1 MKGRKMNS
9 LISVIVPV
17 YNVEKYLNRCIDSIL
32 NQTFKQIEI
41 ILVDDGSTDN
51 SPIICDEYCSRY
63 ENIKV
68 IHKEN
73 NRVAA
78 ARNDGIKIATGKY
91 IALVDSDDWIEPNM
105 LEEMYNKAE
114 EFHTDITM
122 CDLKKVGVESEYT
135 VSQPI
140 REGYYDRSMIE
151 VELFPCL
158 IMFENIEFPPTISN
172 CTCLFRRE
180 FLIENDLFYDEDI
193 HYCEDSIFGSKAM
206 YNANGF
212 YYMKNRYFYNY
223 FYNPN
228 STTSTCNMKKWDS
241 YLIINQRLK
250 EYFKD
255 SKFDFSR
262 QIKINM
268 LYFTLNFLGEIGK
281 SDLVYGKK
289 KELCKQIFYQ
299 KEVVS
304 IFINFKLPSV
314 NYKLKIILLIIKYK
328 MSNLYSK
335 LLYSS

>member
-1 MKGRKMNS
+1 MNP

-41 ILVDDGSTDN
+41 ILVDDGSTDK
-51 SPIICDEYCSRY
+51 SPIICDEYFDSY

-73 NRVAA
+73 NRVSA

-122 CDLKKVGVESEYT
+122 CDFRKVGVELEYT
-135 VSQPI
+135 VSQSI
-140 REGYYDRSMIE
+140 REGYYDRKMIE
-151 VELFPCL
+151 SELFPCL

-180 FLIENDLFYDEDI
+180 FLIENNLFYDEDI

-206 YNANGF
+206 YNATGF
-212 YYMKNRYFYNY
+212 YYMKNKYFYNY

-250 EYFKD
+250 EYLKD

-281 SDLVYGKK
+281 SNLEYKEK
-289 KELCKQIFYQ
+289 RKLCKELFSDEYVKNIF
-299 KEVVS
+299 KDFE
-304 IFINFKLPSV
+304 LPSV
-314 NYKLKIILLIIKYK
+314 NYKLKIILLMIKYE
-328 MSNLYSK
+328 MSLMYSK
-335 LLYSS
+335 LFYS

>member
-1 MKGRKMNS
+1 MNP
-9 LISVIVPV
+9 LISVVVPV
-17 YNVEKYLNRCIDSIL
+17 YNVEKYLNRCIESIL

-41 ILVDDGSTDN
+41 ILVDDGSSDN
-51 SPIICDEYCSRY
+51 SPVICDEYCDRY

-68 IHKEN
+68 IHKKN

-78 ARNDGIKIATGKY
+78 ARNDGIKLATGKY

-122 CDLKKVGVESEYT
+122 CDFRKVGVESEYT

-140 REGYYDRSMIE
+140 REGYYDRNMIKL
-151 VELFPCL
+151 ELFPCL

-172 CTCLFRRE
+172 WTCLFRCG
-180 FLIENDLFYDEDI
+180 FLIENNLFYDEDI

-228 STTSTCNMKKWDS
+228 STTSTCNMKKWDL
-241 YLIINQRLK
+241 YLIINKRLK

-268 LYFTLNFLGEIGK
+268 LYFTLNFLGEIKK
-281 SDLVYGKK
+281 SNLSLHKK
-289 KELCKQIFYQ
+289 RDAFKKIFNDTNV
-299 KEVVS
+299 KS
-304 IFINFKLPSV
+304 IFKGFKLPSV
-314 NYKLKIILLIIKYK
+314 NFKLKLVLILIKYR
-328 MSNLYSK
+328 MSFLYYK
-335 LLYSS
+335 IFL

>member
-1 MKGRKMNS
+1 MNP

-41 ILVDDGSTDN
+41 ILVDDGSTDK
-51 SPIICDEYCSRY
+51 SSIICDEYCDSY
-63 ENIKV
+63 ENVKV

-91 IALVDSDDWIEPNM
+91 ISLVDSDDWIEPNM

-114 EFHTDITM
+114 EFQTDITM
-122 CDLKKVGVESEYT
+122 CDFKKAGIESEYT

-140 REGYYDRSMIE
+140 REGYYDRNMIE
-151 VELFPCL
+151 TELFPCL

-172 CTCLFRRE
+172 WTCLFRRE

-193 HYCEDSIFGSKAM
+193 HYCEDSILGSKAM

-212 YYMKNRYFYNY
+212 YYMKNKYFYNY

-250 EYFKD
+250 EYFED

-268 LYFTLNFLGEIGK
+268 LYFTLNFLGEMGK
-281 SDLVYGKK
+281 SNLEYKEK
-289 KELCKQIFYQ
+289 RKLCKELFSSECVKNIF
-299 KEVVS
+299 K
-304 IFINFKLPSV
+304 NFKLPSV
-314 NYKLKIILLIIKYK
+314 NYKLKIILLMIKYK
-328 MSNLYSK
+328 MSFMYSK
-335 LLYSS
+335 LFYS

>member
-1 MKGRKMNS
+1 MNP

-41 ILVDDGSTDN
+41 ILVDDGSTDK
-51 SPIICDEYCSRY
+51 SPIICDEYCDRY

-73 NRVAA
+73 NRVSA
-78 ARNDGIKIATGKY
+78 ARNDGIKIASGKY

-114 EFHTDITM
+114 EFHTDIAM
-122 CDLKKVGVESEYT
+122 CDFRKVGVESKYT

-140 REGYYDRSMIE
+140 REGYYDRNMIE
-151 VELFPCL
+151 TELFPCL

-172 CTCLFRRE
+172 CTCLFRRK
-180 FLIENDLFYDEDI
+180 FIIEHNLFYDENI

-206 YNANGF
+206 YNANRF

-228 STTSTCNMKKWDS
+228 STTSTCNMKKWD
-241 YLIINQRLK
+241 
-250 EYFKD
+250 
-255 SKFDFSR
+255 
-262 QIKINM
+262 
-268 LYFTLNFLGEIGK
+268 
-281 SDLVYGKK
+281 
-289 KELCKQIFYQ
+289 
-299 KEVVS
+299 
-304 IFINFKLPSV
+304 
-314 NYKLKIILLIIKYK
+314 
-328 MSNLYSK
+328 
-335 LLYSS
+335 

>member
-1 MKGRKMNS
+1 MNPI
-9 LISVIVPV
+9 ISVIVPV
-17 YNVEKYLNRCIDSIL
+17 YNVEKYLNKCIDSIL
-32 NQTFKQIEI
+32 NQTFKQVEI

-73 NRVAA
+73 NRVSA
-78 ARNDGIKIATGKY
+78 ARNEGIKIAIGKY

-114 EFHTDITM
+114 EFQTDITM
-122 CDLKKVGVESEYT
+122 CDLKKVGIESEYT

-151 VELFPCL
+151 AELFPCL
-158 IMFENIEFPPTISN
+158 VMFENIEFPPTISN
-172 CTCLFRRE
+172 CVCLFRRE

-193 HYCEDSIFGSKAM
+193 YYCEDSIFGSKAM
-206 YNANGF
+206 YNADGF

-228 STTSTCNMKKWDS
+228 STTATCNMKKWDS

-255 SKFDFSR
+255 SKYDFSR

-268 LYFTLNFLGEIGK
+268 LYFTLNFLGEIK
-281 SDLVYGKK
+281 NSDLALDKK
-289 KELCKQIFYQ
+289 RENSKQILNDVYV
-299 KEVVS
+299 KN
-304 IFINFKLPSV
+304 IFKNFKLPKI
-314 NYKLKIILLIIKYK
+314 NIKLKLLLILIKYK
-328 MSNLYSK
+328 MNFLYSK
-335 LLYSS
+335 IFY

>member
-1 MKGRKMNS
+1 MNP

-41 ILVDDGSTDN
+41 IFVDDGSTDN
-51 SPIICDEYCSRY
+51 SPIICDEYCNKC
-63 ENIKV
+63 ENIRV
-68 IHKEN
+68 IHKKN

-91 IALVDSDDWIEPNM
+91 IALVDSDDWIENNM

-114 EFHTDITM
+114 EFCTDITM

-140 REGYYDRSMIE
+140 REGYYDRNMIQT
-151 VELFPCL
+151 ELFSCL

-172 CTCLFRRE
+172 CTCLFRHK
-180 FLIENDLFYDEDI
+180 FLIENNLFYDEDI
-193 HYCEDSIFGSKAM
+193 HYCEDSILGSKAM

>member
-1 MKGRKMNS
+1 MNP
-9 LISVIVPV
+9 LISVVVPV
-17 YNVEKYLNRCIDSIL
+17 YNVEKYLCRCIDSIL

-41 ILVDDGSTDN
+41 ILIDDGSTDN
-51 SPIICDEYCSRY
+51 SPIICDEYCNRY

-78 ARNDGIKIATGKY
+78 ARNDGIKLATGKY
-91 IALVDSDDWIEPNM
+91 IALVDSDDWVEPNM
-105 LEEMYNKAE
+105 LEEMYDKAE

-122 CDLKKVGVESEYT
+122 CDFRKVGVESEYT

-140 REGYYDRSMIE
+140 REGYYDRNMIE
-151 VELFPCL
+151 SELFPCL

-172 CTCLFRRE
+172 WTCLFRRE
-180 FLIENDLFYDEDI
+180 FLIENNLFYDEDI
-193 HYCEDSIFGSKAM
+193 YYCEDSIFGSKAM

-281 SDLVYGKK
+281 SNLSLHKK
-289 KELCKQIFYQ
+289 RDAFKKIFNDTNV
-299 KEVVS
+299 KS
-304 IFINFKLPSV
+304 IFKGFKLPSV
-314 NYKLKIILLIIKYK
+314 NFKLKLVLILIKYR
-328 MSNLYSK
+328 MSFLYYK
-335 LLYSS
+335 IFL

>member
-1 MKGRKMNS
+1 MNS

-91 IALVDSDDWIEPNM
+91 IALVDSDDWIEPNR

>member
-1 MKGRKMNS
+1 MNS

>member
-1 MKGRKMNS
+1 MNP
-9 LISVIVPV
+9 LISVVVPV

-51 SPIICDEYCSRY
+51 SPVICDEYCDRY

-68 IHKEN
+68 IHKKN
-73 NRVAA
+73 DRVAA
-78 ARNDGIKIATGKY
+78 ARNDGIKLATGKY

-122 CDLKKVGVESEYT
+122 CDFRKVGVESEHT

-140 REGYYDRSMIE
+140 REGYYDRDMIE
-151 VELFPCL
+151 SELFPCL

-172 CTCLFRRE
+172 WTCLFRRE
-180 FLIENDLFYDEDI
+180 FLIENNLFYDEDI

-212 YYMKNRYFYNY
+212 YYMKNIYFYNY

-281 SDLVYGKK
+281 SSLDFNEKRKLC
-289 KELCKQIFYQ
+289 KELFS
-299 KEVVS
+299 KECVKNT
-304 IFINFKLPSV
+304 FKDFKLPSV
-314 NYKLKIILLIIKYK
+314 NYKLKIILLMIKYK
-328 MSNLYSK
+328 MSFIYSK
-335 LLYSS
+335 LFYS

>member
-1 MKGRKMNS
+1 MNPI
-9 LISVIVPV
+9 ISVIVPV
-17 YNVEKYLNRCIDSIL
+17 YNVEKYLNKCIDSIL
-32 NQTFKQIEI
+32 NQTFKQVEI

-73 NRVAA
+73 NRVSA
-78 ARNDGIKIATGKY
+78 ARNEGIKIAIGKY

-114 EFHTDITM
+114 EFQTDITM
-122 CDLKKVGVESEYT
+122 CDLKIVGIESEYT

-151 VELFPCL
+151 AELFPCL
-158 IMFENIEFPPTISN
+158 VMFENIEFPPTISN
-172 CTCLFRRE
+172 CVCLFRRE

-193 HYCEDSIFGSKAM
+193 YYCEDSIFGSKAM
-206 YNANGF
+206 YNADGF

-228 STTSTCNMKKWDS
+228 STTATCNMKKWDS

-255 SKFDFSR
+255 SKYDFSR

-268 LYFTLNFLGEIGK
+268 LYFTLNFLGEIK
-281 SDLVYGKK
+281 NSDLALDKK
-289 KELCKQIFYQ
+289 RENSKQILNDVYV
-299 KEVVS
+299 KN
-304 IFINFKLPSV
+304 IFKNFKLPKI
-314 NYKLKIILLIIKYK
+314 NIKLKLLLILIKYK
-328 MSNLYSK
+328 MNFLYSK
-335 LLYSS
+335 IFY

>member
-1 MKGRKMNS
+1 MNPI
-9 LISVIVPV
+9 ISVIVPV
-17 YNVEKYLNRCIDSIL
+17 YNVEKYLNKCIDSIL
-32 NQTFKQIEI
+32 NQTFKQVEI

-73 NRVAA
+73 NRVSA
-78 ARNDGIKIATGKY
+78 ARNEGIKIAIGKY

-114 EFHTDITM
+114 EFQTDITM
-122 CDLKKVGVESEYT
+122 CDLKKVGIESEYT

-151 VELFPCL
+151 AELFPCL
-158 IMFENIEFPPTISN
+158 VMFENIEFPPTISN
-172 CTCLFRRE
+172 CVCLFRRE
-180 FLIENDLFYDEDI
+180 FLIENNLFYDEDI
-193 HYCEDSIFGSKAM
+193 YYCEDSIFGSKAM
-206 YNANGF
+206 YNADGF

-228 STTSTCNMKKWDS
+228 STTATCNMKKWDS

-255 SKFDFSR
+255 SKYDFSR

-268 LYFTLNFLGEIGK
+268 LYFTLNFLGEIK
-281 SDLVYGKK
+281 NSDLALDKK
-289 KELCKQIFYQ
+289 RENSKQILNDVYV
-299 KEVVS
+299 KN
-304 IFINFKLPSV
+304 IFKNFKLPKI
-314 NYKLKIILLIIKYK
+314 NIKLKLLLILIKYK
-328 MSNLYSK
+328 MNFLYSK
-335 LLYSS
+335 IFYR

>member
-1 MKGRKMNS
+1 MNQ

-51 SPIICDEYCSRY
+51 SPIICDEYCDRY
-63 ENIKV
+63 KNIKV

-114 EFHTDITM
+114 EFHTDMTM

-140 REGYYDRSMIE
+140 REGYYDRNMIE
-151 VELFPCL
+151 TELFPCL

-172 CTCLFRRE
+172 CTCLFRRK
-180 FLIENDLFYDEDI
+180 FIIEHNLFYDENI

-206 YNANGF
+206 YNAKIF
-212 YYMKNRYFYNY
+212 
-223 FYNPN
+223 
-228 STTSTCNMKKWDS
+228 
-241 YLIINQRLK
+241 
-250 EYFKD
+250 
-255 SKFDFSR
+255 R
-262 QIKINM
+262 Q
-268 LYFTLNFLGEIGK
+268 
-281 SDLVYGKK
+281 S
-289 KELCKQIFYQ
+289 C
-299 KEVVS
+299 
-304 IFINFKLPSV
+304 
-314 NYKLKIILLIIKYK
+314 
-328 MSNLYSK
+328 
-335 LLYSS
+335 

>member
-1 MKGRKMNS
+1 MNP

-17 YNVEKYLNRCIDSIL
+17 YNVEKYLNRCINSIL
-32 NQTFKQIEI
+32 DQTFKQIEI
-41 ILVDDGSTDN
+41 ILVNDGSTDN
-51 SPIICDEYCSRY
+51 SPIICDEYCNRY

-91 IALVDSDDWIEPNM
+91 ISLVDSDDWIEPNM

-114 EFHTDITM
+114 EFQTNITM
-122 CDLKKVGVESEYT
+122 CDLKKVGIESEYT
-135 VSQPI
+135 VSQSI
-140 REGYYDRSMIE
+140 REGYYNRNMIE
-151 VELFPCL
+151 TELFPCL

-193 HYCEDSIFGSKAM
+193 HYCEDSIFGSEAM

-212 YYMKNRYFYNY
+212 YYMKNKYFYNY

-250 EYFKD
+250 EYFED

-281 SDLVYGKK
+281 SNLDY
-289 KELCKQIFYQ
+289 KEKRKLCKKLFSSECVNNIF
-299 KEVVS
+299 EC
-304 IFINFKLPSV
+304 FKLPSV
-314 NYKLKIILLIIKYK
+314 SYKLKIILLMIKYK
-328 MSNLYSK
+328 MSFAYSR
-335 LLYSS
+335 LFYY

>member
-1 MKGRKMNS
+1 MNP

-17 YNVEKYLNRCIDSIL
+17 YNAEKYLNRCIDSIIL

-51 SPIICDEYCSRY
+51 SPIICDEYCNKC

-68 IHKEN
+68 IHKKN

-78 ARNDGIKIATGKY
+78 ARNDGVKIATGKY

-122 CDLKKVGVESEYT
+122 CDFRKVGVESEYT

-140 REGYYDRSMIE
+140 REGYYDRKMIE
-151 VELFPCL
+151 SELFPCL

-172 CTCLFRRE
+172 WSCLFRRE
-180 FLIENDLFYDEDI
+180 FLIENNLFYDEDI

-206 YNANGF
+206 YNATGF
-212 YYMKNRYFYNY
+212 YYMKNKYFYNY

-250 EYFKD
+250 EYFKN

>member
-1 MKGRKMNS
+1 MNS

-32 NQTFKQIEI
+32 NQTFKQIEV

-51 SPIICDEYCSRY
+51 SPIICDEYSNKY

-68 IHKEN
+68 IHKKN

-78 ARNDGIKIATGKY
+78 ARNDGVKIATGKY

-105 LEEMYNKAE
+105 IEEMYNKAE

-122 CDLKKVGVESEYT
+122 CDFRKVGVESEYT

-140 REGYYDRSMIE
+140 REGYYDRKMIE
-151 VELFPCL
+151 SELFPCL

-172 CTCLFRRE
+172 WTCLFRRE
-180 FLIENDLFYDEDI
+180 FLIESDLFYDEDI

-212 YYMKNRYFYNY
+212 YYMKNKYFYNY

-241 YLIINQRLK
+241 YLIINERLK
-250 EYFKD
+250 EYFED

-268 LYFTLNFLGEIGK
+268 LYFTLNYLEEIKK
-281 SDLVYGKK
+281 SNLPLDKK
-289 KELCKQIFYQ
+289 IQ
-299 KEVVS
+299 KSKLLLNDIYVKNVFE
-304 IFINFKLPSV
+304 NFKLPKV
-314 NYKLKIILLIIKYK
+314 NIKLKLVLILIKYR
-328 MSNLYSK
+328 MNFLYSK
-335 LLYSS
+335 IFYK

>member
-1 MKGRKMNS
+1 MNPI
-9 LISVIVPV
+9 ISVIVPV
-17 YNVEKYLNRCIDSIL
+17 YNVEKYLSICIDSIL
-32 NQTFKQIEI
+32 NQTLKQIEI
-41 ILVDDGSTDN
+41 ILVDDGSTDK
-51 SPIICDEYCSRY
+51 SPIICDEYCDRH

-73 NRVAA
+73 NRVSA
-78 ARNDGIKIATGKY
+78 ARNDGIKKATGKY

-114 EFHTDITM
+114 EFHTDIAM

-140 REGYYDRSMIE
+140 REGYYDRNMIE
-151 VELFPCL
+151 SELFPCL

-193 HYCEDSIFGSKAM
+193 HYCEDSIFGSEAM

-212 YYMKNRYFYNY
+212 YYMKNKYFYNY

-241 YLIINQRLK
+241 YLIINKRLK

-268 LYFTLNFLGEIGK
+268 LYFTLNFLGEIK
-281 SDLVYGKK
+281 NTVLVLEEKRKK
-289 KELCKQIFYQ
+289 CHEIFNDEHVKQIFN
-299 KEVVS
+299 
-304 IFINFKLPSV
+304 NFKLPNV
-314 NYKLKIILLIIKYK
+314 NYKLKLILLLIKYRK
-328 MSNLYSK
+328 EFIYSRLFYK
-335 LLYSS
+335 

>member
-1 MKGRKMNS
+1 MNP

-41 ILVDDGSTDN
+41 ILVNDGSTDN
-51 SPIICDEYCSRY
+51 SPTICDEYCERY
-63 ENIKV
+63 ENIIV

-91 IALVDSDDWIEPNM
+91 ISLVDSDDWIEPNM

-114 EFHTDITM
+114 EFQTDITM
-122 CDLKKVGVESEYT
+122 CDFKKAGIESEYT

-140 REGYYDRSMIE
+140 REGYYDRNMIE
-151 VELFPCL
+151 TELFPCL

-172 CTCLFRRE
+172 WTCLFRRE
-180 FLIENDLFYDEDI
+180 FLIENDLFYDEDV

-212 YYMKNRYFYNY
+212 YYMKNKYFYNY

-241 YLIINQRLK
+241 YLIINERLK
-250 EYFKD
+250 EYFED

-281 SDLVYGKK
+281 SNLDY
-289 KELCKQIFYQ
+289 KEKRKLCKKLFSSECVKNIF
-299 KEVVS
+299 EC
-304 IFINFKLPSV
+304 FKLPSV
-314 NYKLKIILLIIKYK
+314 SYKLKIILLMIKYK
-328 MSNLYSK
+328 MSFAYSR
-335 LLYSS
+335 LFYY

>member
-1 MKGRKMNS
+1 MNP

-32 NQTFKQIEI
+32 NQTLKQIEI

-51 SPIICDEYCSRY
+51 SPIICDEYCERY
-63 ENIKV
+63 ENIRV

-73 NRVAA
+73 NRVSS

-91 IALVDSDDWIEPNM
+91 ISLVDSDDWIEPNM
-105 LEEMYNKAE
+105 LEEMYSKAE

-122 CDLKKVGVESEYT
+122 CDLRKVGIESEYT

-140 REGYYDRSMIE
+140 REGYYDKKMIE
-151 VELFPCL
+151 AELFSCL
-158 IMFENIEFPPTISN
+158 IMFENIELPPTISN
-172 CTCLFRRE
+172 CTCLFKHK
-180 FLIENDLFYDEDI
+180 FLIENNLFYDEDI

-255 SKFDFSR
+255 SRFDFSR

-281 SDLVYGKK
+281 SNLDYKEKRKLC
-289 KELCKQIFYQ
+289 KELFFSECVKNIFKY
-299 KEVVS
+299 
-304 IFINFKLPSV
+304 FKLPSV
-314 NYKLKIILLIIKYK
+314 NYKLKIILLMIKYK
-328 MSNLYSK
+328 MSFMYSK
-335 LLYSS
+335 LFYY

>member
-1 MKGRKMNS
+1 MNS

-17 YNVEKYLNRCIDSIL
+17 YNVEKYLKRCIDSIL
-32 NQTFKQIEI
+32 NQTFKRIEI
-41 ILVDDGSTDN
+41 ILVNDGSSDN
-51 SPIICDEYCSRY
+51 SPIICDEYCDRY

-78 ARNDGIKIATGKY
+78 ARNDGVKIAVGKY
-91 IALVDSDDWIEPNM
+91 IALVDSDDWIESNM

-114 EFHTDITM
+114 EFNTDITM
-122 CDLKKVGVESEYT
+122 CDFRKVGVEFEYT

-140 REGYYDRSMIE
+140 RKGYYNRSMIE
-151 VELFPCL
+151 SELFPCL
-158 IMFENIEFPPTISN
+158 IMFENIEFPPTITN

-180 FLIENDLFYDEDI
+180 FLIENNLFYDEDI

-206 YNANGF
+206 YNAKRF
-212 YYMKNRYFYNY
+212 YYMKNKYFYNY
-223 FYNPN
+223 FYNPS
-228 STTSTCNMKKWDS
+228 STTSACNMKKWDS

-250 EYFKD
+250 EYFKN

-281 SDLVYGKK
+281 SNLNYKEK
-289 KELCKQIFYQ
+289 RKLCKELFLSECVKNIF
-299 KEVVS
+299 KG
-304 IFINFKLPSV
+304 FKLPSV
-314 NYKLKIILLIIKYK
+314 NYKLKIILLMIKYK
-328 MSNLYSK
+328 MSFMYSK
-335 LLYSS
+335 LFYS

>member
-1 MKGRKMNS
+1 MNP

-17 YNVEKYLNRCIDSIL
+17 YNVDKYLNRCIDSIL
-32 NQTFKQIEI
+32 NQTFKQIEV

-51 SPIICDEYCSRY
+51 SPIICDEYSNKY

-68 IHKEN
+68 IHKKN

-91 IALVDSDDWIEPNM
+91 IALVDSDDWIENNM

-114 EFHTDITM
+114 EFYTDITM

-140 REGYYDRSMIE
+140 REGYYDRNMIE
-151 VELFPCL
+151 LELFPCL

-172 CTCLFRRE
+172 WTCLFRRK
-180 FLIENDLFYDEDI
+180 FLIEHNLFYDEDI

-206 YNANGF
+206 YNANRF

-250 EYFKD
+250 EDFKD

-281 SDLVYGKK
+281 SDVDYKEKRKLC
-289 KELCKQIFYQ
+289 KELFSSECVKNIF
-299 KEVVS
+299 KC
-304 IFINFKLPSV
+304 FKLPSV
-314 NYKLKIILLIIKYK
+314 NYKLKIILLMIKYK
-328 MSNLYSK
+328 MSFMYSK
-335 LLYSS
+335 LFYH

>member
-1 MKGRKMNS
+1 MNP

-41 ILVDDGSTDN
+41 ILVNDGSTDN
-51 SPIICDEYCSRY
+51 SPTICDEYCERY
-63 ENIKV
+63 ENIIV

-91 IALVDSDDWIEPNM
+91 ISLVDSDDWIEPNM

-114 EFHTDITM
+114 EFQTDITM
-122 CDLKKVGVESEYT
+122 CDFKKAGIESEYT

-140 REGYYDRSMIE
+140 REGYYDRNMIE
-151 VELFPCL
+151 TELFPCL

-172 CTCLFRRE
+172 WTCLFRRE
-180 FLIENDLFYDEDI
+180 FLIENDLFYDEDV

-212 YYMKNRYFYNY
+212 YYMKNKYFYNY

-241 YLIINQRLK
+241 YLIINERLK
-250 EYFKD
+250 EYFED

-268 LYFTLNFLGEIGK
+268 LYFTLNFLGEIK
-281 SDLVYGKK
+281 NADLVLEEKRKK
-289 KELCKQIFYQ
+289 CYEIFNDEHVEQIF
-299 KEVVS
+299 KG
-304 IFINFKLPSV
+304 FKLPNV
-314 NYKLKIILLIIKYK
+314 NYKLKLILLLIKYRIDFV
-328 MSNLYSK
+328 YSRVF
-335 LLYSS
+335 YQ

>member
-1 MKGRKMNS
+1 MNP
-9 LISVIVPV
+9 LISVVVPV

-32 NQTFKQIEI
+32 NQTLKKIEI

-51 SPIICDEYCSRY
+51 SPFICDEYCDRY

-68 IHKEN
+68 IHKKN

-78 ARNDGIKIATGKY
+78 ARNDGIKLATGKY
-91 IALVDSDDWIEPNM
+91 IALVDSDDWIESNM

-122 CDLKKVGVESEYT
+122 CDFRKVGVESEYT

-140 REGYYDRSMIE
+140 REGYYDRDMIE
-151 VELFPCL
+151 SELFPCL

-172 CTCLFRRE
+172 WTCLFRRE
-180 FLIENDLFYDEDI
+180 FLIENNLFYDEDI

-268 LYFTLNFLGEIGK
+268 LYFTLNFLEETKK
-281 SDLVYGKK
+281 SNLPLYKK
-289 KELCKQIFYQ
+289 KEVFRRLFNDTNVRNIF
-299 KEVVS
+299 KRFE
-304 IFINFKLPSV
+304 FPNV
-314 NYKLKIILLIIKYK
+314 NLKLKLVLILIKYR
-328 MSNLYSK
+328 MSFLYYKTFS
-335 LLYSS
+335 

>member
-1 MKGRKMNS
+1 MNPI
-9 LISVIVPV
+9 ISVIVPV
-17 YNVEKYLNRCIDSIL
+17 YNVEKYLNKCIDSIL
-32 NQTFKQIEI
+32 NQTFKQVEI

-51 SPIICDEYCSRY
+51 STIICDEYCSRY

-73 NRVAA
+73 NRVSA

-114 EFHTDITM
+114 EFQTDITM

-140 REGYYDRSMIE
+140 REGYYNRSMIE
-151 VELFPCL
+151 SELFPCL

-172 CTCLFRRE
+172 CTCLFKRK
-180 FLIENDLFYDEDI
+180 FLIENNLFYDEDI

-212 YYMKNRYFYNY
+212 YYMKNKYFYNY
-223 FYNPN
+223 FFNPS

-241 YLIINQRLK
+241 YLIINQRLR

-268 LYFTLNFLGEIGK
+268 LYFTLNFLGEIKK
-281 SDLVYGKK
+281 SDLPLDKK
-289 KELCKQIFYQ
+289 RENFKKFFNDTNVTNIF
-299 KEVVS
+299 KR
-304 IFINFKLPSV
+304 FKLPNV
-314 NYKLKIILLIIKYK
+314 NLKLKLVLILIKYR
-328 MSNLYSK
+328 MSFLYYK
-335 LLYSS
+335 IFL

>member
-1 MKGRKMNS
+1 MNPI
-9 LISVIVPV
+9 ISVIVPV
-17 YNVEKYLNRCIDSIL
+17 YNVEKYLNKCIDSIL
-32 NQTFKQIEI
+32 NQTFKQVEI

-73 NRVAA
+73 NRVSA
-78 ARNDGIKIATGKY
+78 ARNEGIKIAIGKY

-114 EFHTDITM
+114 EFQTDITM
-122 CDLKKVGVESEYT
+122 CDLKKVGIESEYT

-151 VELFPCL
+151 AELFPCL
-158 IMFENIEFPPTISN
+158 VMFENIEFPPTISN
-172 CTCLFRRE
+172 CVCLFRRE
-180 FLIENDLFYDEDI
+180 FLIENNLFYDEDI
-193 HYCEDSIFGSKAM
+193 YFCEDSIFGSKAM

-212 YYMKNRYFYNY
+212 YYMKNNYFYNY
-223 FYNPN
+223 FYNIN

-268 LYFTLNFLGEIGK
+268 LYFTLNFLGEIKNTG
-281 SDLVYGKK
+281 LVLEEKRKK
-289 KELCKQIFYQ
+289 CHEIFNDEHVKQIFN
-299 KEVVS
+299 
-304 IFINFKLPSV
+304 NFKLPNV
-314 NYKLKIILLIIKYK
+314 NYKLKLILLLIKYRK
-328 MSNLYSK
+328 EFIYSRLFYK
-335 LLYSS
+335 

>member
-1 MKGRKMNS
+1 MNP

-17 YNVEKYLNRCIDSIL
+17 YNVEKYLNRCVDSIL

-51 SPIICDEYCSRY
+51 SSIICDEYYDRY
-63 ENIKV
+63 KNIKV

-105 LEEMYNKAE
+105 LEEMYDKAE
-114 EFHTDITM
+114 KFDTDITM
-122 CDLKKVGVESEYT
+122 CDLKKVGIESEYT

-140 REGYYDRSMIE
+140 REGYYDRNMIE

-158 IMFENIEFPPTISN
+158 IMFENIELPPTISN
-172 CTCLFRRE
+172 CTCLFRRK
-180 FLIENDLFYDEDI
+180 FIIEHNLFYDEDVY
-193 HYCEDSIFGSKAM
+193 YCEDSIFGSKAM

-212 YYMKNRYFYNY
+212 YYMKNKYFYNY
-223 FYNPN
+223 FCNPN
-228 STTSTCNMKKWDS
+228 STTSTCNMKKWNS
-241 YLIINQRLK
+241 YLIVNERLK
-250 EYFKD
+250 GYFKD
-255 SKFDFSR
+255 NKFDFLR

-281 SDLVYGKK
+281 SNLDYKEKRRLC
-289 KELCKQIFYQ
+289 KELFSSEYVKNIF
-299 KEVVS
+299 KD
-304 IFINFKLPSV
+304 FKIPSV
-314 NYKLKIILLIIKYK
+314 NYKLKIILLMIKYK
-328 MSNLYSK
+328 MSFIYSK
-335 LLYSS
+335 LFYS

>member
-1 MKGRKMNS
+1 MNP

-51 SPIICDEYCSRY
+51 SPTICDEYCDRY

-91 IALVDSDDWIEPNM
+91 IALVDSDDWIEHNM
-105 LEEMYNKAE
+105 LEEMYRKAE
-114 EFHTDITM
+114 EFNTDITM
-122 CDLKKVGVESEYT
+122 CDFGKVGVESEYT

-151 VELFPCL
+151 TELFPCL
-158 IMFENIEFPPTISN
+158 IMFENIELPPTISN
-172 CTCLFRRE
+172 WTCLFRHE
-180 FLIENDLFYDEDI
+180 FLIENNLFYDEDI

-212 YYMKNRYFYNY
+212 YYMKNKYFYNY
-223 FYNPN
+223 FYNQN

-250 EYFKD
+250 EYSKD

-268 LYFTLNFLGEIGK
+268 LYFTLNFLGEIKK
-281 SDLVYGKK
+281 SNLSLDKK
-289 KELCKQIFYQ
+289 RKAFKKFLNDTNVKNIF
-299 KEVVS
+299 KG
-304 IFINFKLPSV
+304 FKLLNV
-314 NYKLKIILLIIKYK
+314 NLKLKLVLILIKYR
-328 MSNLYSK
+328 MSFLYYKIFS
-335 LLYSS
+335 

>member
-1 MKGRKMNS
+1 MNP

-41 ILVDDGSTDN
+41 ILVNDGSTDN
-51 SPIICDEYCSRY
+51 SPTICDEYCERY
-63 ENIKV
+63 ENIIV

-91 IALVDSDDWIEPNM
+91 ISLVDSDDWIEPNM

-114 EFHTDITM
+114 EFQTDITM
-122 CDLKKVGVESEYT
+122 CDFKKAGIESEYT

-140 REGYYDRSMIE
+140 REGYYDRNMIE
-151 VELFPCL
+151 TELFPCL
-158 IMFENIEFPPTISN
+158 IMFENIECPPTISN
-172 CTCLFRRE
+172 WTCLFRRE
-180 FLIENDLFYDEDI
+180 FLIENDLFYDEDV

-212 YYMKNRYFYNY
+212 YYMKNKYFYNY

-241 YLIINQRLK
+241 YLIINERLK
-250 EYFKD
+250 EYFED

-268 LYFTLNFLGEIGK
+268 LYFTLNFLGEIK
-281 SDLVYGKK
+281 NADLVLEEKRKK
-289 KELCKQIFYQ
+289 CYEIFNDEHVEQIF
-299 KEVVS
+299 KG
-304 IFINFKLPSV
+304 FKLPNV
-314 NYKLKIILLIIKYK
+314 NYKLKLILLLIKYRIDFV
-328 MSNLYSK
+328 YSRVF
-335 LLYSS
+335 YQ

>member
-1 MKGRKMNS
+1 MNP

-32 NQTFKQIEI
+32 NQTLKQIEI

-51 SPIICDEYCSRY
+51 SPIICDEYCDRY

-114 EFHTDITM
+114 EFQTDITM
-122 CDLKKVGVESEYT
+122 CDLKKVSIESEYT

-140 REGYYDRSMIE
+140 REGYYNRSMIE
-151 VELFPCL
+151 IELFPCL

-172 CTCLFRRE
+172 CICLFRRK
-180 FLIENDLFYDEDI
+180 FLIENDLFYDEDV
-193 HYCEDSIFGSKAM
+193 YFCEDSIFGSKAM

-241 YLIINQRLK
+241 YLIINERLK
-250 EYFKD
+250 EYFED

-268 LYFTLNFLGEIGK
+268 LYFTLNFLGEIK
-281 SDLVYGKK
+281 NADLVLAEKRKK
-289 KELCKQIFYQ
+289 CYEIFNDEHVEQIF
-299 KEVVS
+299 KG
-304 IFINFKLPSV
+304 FKLPNV
-314 NYKLKIILLIIKYK
+314 NYKLKLILLLIKYRIDFV
-328 MSNLYSK
+328 YSRVF
-335 LLYSS
+335 YQ

>member
-1 MKGRKMNS
+1 MNP

-32 NQTFKQIEI
+32 NQTFKQTEI
-41 ILVDDGSTDN
+41 ILIDDGSTDN
-51 SPIICDEYCSRY
+51 SSIICDEYCDRY

-68 IHKEN
+68 IHKKN

-78 ARNDGIKIATGKY
+78 ARNDGIKISTGKY

-114 EFHTDITM
+114 EFNTDITM
-122 CDLKKVGVESEYT
+122 CDFRKVGVESEYT

-140 REGYYDRSMIE
+140 REGYYDRKMIE
-151 VELFPCL
+151 SELFPCL

-172 CTCLFRRE
+172 WTCLFRRE
-180 FLIENDLFYDEDI
+180 FLIENNLFYDEDI
-193 HYCEDSIFGSKAM
+193 HYCEDSIFGSKAI

-268 LYFTLNFLGEIGK
+268 LYFTLNFLGEIEK
-281 SDLVYGKK
+281 SNLEHKEK
-289 KELCKQIFYQ
+289 RKLCKELFSSESVKNIF
-299 KEVVS
+299 KDFE
-304 IFINFKLPSV
+304 LPSV
-314 NYKLKIILLIIKYK
+314 NYKLKIILLIIKHK
-328 MSNLYSK
+328 MSLMYSK
-335 LLYSS
+335 LFYS